1 MAQSKSTK
9 TDEFDS
15 IVIGAGLAGLI
26 VANQLE
32 ATGRRVALV
41 EGLDTVGG
49 SCRPA
54 PTKAGVIDHGFKFFP
69 ESAQNA
75 DTLAWLSSVL
85 GEPLELTP
93 VDAPP
98 VTYDEGKFKPFV
110 GFGDQK
116 VNSAAEVDGY
126 AKAQFYRLSKTP
138 KDWVPR
144 LTESFTGTLLTQSFA
159 TKLQVDDE
167 FVIEVLLNGSKRISG
182 REVFFCALPQQLVR
196 LLPETHLPARLR
208 QKLMK
213 GEFWT
218 SINLNLVHG
227 TPVTESEA
235 VHVLKG
241 ANEEPSFGAFLPPTT
256 VKNEDGTTST
266 YQMSQWT
273 TLVPRDITDEP
284 ELVASALKQIK
295 RQVKRAYETSLDS
308 IVTERIVVSPT
319 SHGDLVG
326 ALPAD
331 GRWPKLQNLW
341 VVSSFLDEA
350 KNTLGAIG
358 QARRVLASIVGE
370 PIETVEH
377 SVDISSDVPHA
388 TT

>member
-1 MAQSKSTK
+1 MAQSKNIK

-32 ATGRRVALV
+32 ATGRRVALI
-41 EGLDTVGG
+41 EGLDTLGG

-54 PTKAGVIDHGFKFFP
+54 RTKAGILDNGFKFFP
-69 ESAQNA
+69 ESQLSA

-85 GEPLELTP
+85 GEPIELTP

-98 VTYDEGKFKPFV
+98 VTFDEGKFKPFV

-116 VNSAAEVDGY
+116 VLSAAEVDTY
-126 AKAQFYRLSKTP
+126 AQVRYFRLSKTP

-144 LTESFTGTLLTQSFA
+144 LAEQFTGTLMTQSFA

-167 FVIEVLLNGSKRISG
+167 FVIEALLNGSKRISG
-182 REVFFCALPQQLVR
+182 REVFFCAVPQQLTR
-196 LLPETHLPARLR
+196 LLPETHVPARLR
-208 QKLMK
+208 QKLLK

-218 SINLNLVHG
+218 SINLDLIHSR
-227 TPVTESEA
+227 PVTESEA

-241 ANEEPSFGAFLPPTT
+241 ANEEPCFGLFHPPTILAEDPATT
-256 VKNEDGTTST
+256 V
-266 YQMSQWT
+266 QVSQWT

-295 RQVKRAYETSLDS
+295 RQVKRAHETSLDGL
-308 IVTERIVVSPT
+308 VGERIVVNPT
-319 SHGDLVG
+319 SHGDLKGV
-326 ALPAD
+326 LPED

-341 VVSSFLDEA
+341 VVSGFLGGEA
-350 KNTLGAIG
+350 RNTLGAIT

-370 PIETVEH
+370 PVEAVDP
-377 SVDISSDVPHA
+377 SVDISSEGPHA